1 MSKLQVDNIVN
12 KADNG
17 APTLPRGAIVTG
29 VATATGF
36 SGNLT
41 GNVTGDV
48 TGNTSGTAG
57 GLTGTPNI
65 VVGSVQGTTGTFSGN
80 VSVGGTLTYDDVT
93 NIDSV
98 GIITANS
105 GIQVSGIVTA
115 KAGAAVTFYG
125 DGSNLSGIDAAP
137 SMTAVADGAISNGK
151 TVILQSNG
159 TVKAITKTVSSTT
172 PIAGPE
178 KNPNTASVTY
188 TSVAYDS
195 TNSKFVMIFR
205 DGHQSGKGT
214 AFVGDVD
221 INSRVISFGSGTQYT
236 QNNSRTQKVCY
247 DKASGKVI
255 VAFQN
260 ASSSNYLFVI
270 AGEVSGNSIT
280 FGAQQQV
287 PGNAV
292 VGNWDFD
299 LVYDESA
306 ERTVVF
312 YCNQNNSE
320 RLQYCVMQLSGTTFT
335 FGSPTVIN
343 SSDCE
348 GVSAAYDSG
357 NQRVV
362 CLFEDDGDSSS
373 PHVFVGTVDPSN
385 NSISGNESQLYNNNV
400 SGDGSSLVYDASA
413 GKLIATNRLTSGS
426 NNTYGV
432 SKVFTVD
439 PSNNTFTAG
448 NSLVTFNNNS
458 STYFSGAYDPSTQ
471 KSIIACRNS
480 SNNIITKV
488 GTVSGSGTNATI
500 TYANSLDL
508 GAGFYTDAAYIAH
521 AQQIVFTYTDSGSGD
536 YPHARTYS
544 TVQSTSNLSQENFIG
559 FSNAAYTNGQTAKI
573 QLVGAIDDA
582 QTGLTT
588 ARKYYVQPD
597 GSISLDKYDNPP
609 IYAGI
614 SKSATEIIIKG

>member
-17 APTLPRGAIVTG
+17 APTLSRGAIVTG

-105 GIQVSGIVTA
+105 GIEVSGIVTA
-115 KAGAAVTFYG
+115 KAGTAVTFYG

-159 TVKAITKTVSSTT
+159 TVKAITKTVSPTT
-172 PIAGPE
+172 PINGPE

-270 AGEVSGNSIT
+270 AGEISGNSIT

-299 LVYDESA
+299 LVYDES
-306 ERTVVF
+306 RKN
-312 YCNQNNSE
+312 CGIL
-320 RLQYCVMQLSGTTFT
+320 LQ
-335 FGSPTVIN
+335 P
-343 SSDCE
+343 
-348 GVSAAYDSG
+348 
-357 NQRVV
+357 
-362 CLFEDDGDSSS
+362 
-373 PHVFVGTVDPSN
+373 
-385 NSISGNESQLYNNNV
+385 
-400 SGDGSSLVYDASA
+400 
-413 GKLIATNRLTSGS
+413 K
-426 NNTYGV
+426 
-432 SKVFTVD
+432 
-439 PSNNTFTAG
+439 
-448 NSLVTFNNNS
+448 
-458 STYFSGAYDPSTQ
+458 
-471 KSIIACRNS
+471 
-480 SNNIITKV
+480 
-488 GTVSGSGTNATI
+488 
-500 TYANSLDL
+500 
-508 GAGFYTDAAYIAH
+508 
-521 AQQIVFTYTDSGSGD
+521 QQ
-536 YPHARTYS
+536 
-544 TVQSTSNLSQENFIG
+544 
-559 FSNAAYTNGQTAKI
+559 
-573 QLVGAIDDA
+573 
-582 QTGLTT
+582 
-588 ARKYYVQPD
+588 
-597 GSISLDKYDNPP
+597 
-609 IYAGI
+609 
-614 SKSATEIIIKG
+614 